1 MSLND
6 TFSCIKGYVFSFEDN
21 NNHIIAW
28 FSALSGREKVFVN
41 KELVASN
48 WNFSKN
54 SSNTFEVNDDV
65 YSTSLEVKS
74 LLKGPIICTLIK
86 NSKPY
91 KRKKL
96 VFQREGSKG
105 SNKAFFLRLLPYLV
119 LGLVLGFIGSHYQLS
134 DIYVFGFILAV
145 VLIHAIYDVKKGKY
159 SKNAVRIVE
168 DEIV

>member
-6 TFSCIKGYVFSFEDN
+6 TFSCIKGYTFTFEDN
-21 NNHIIAW
+21 DNQIVAW

-41 KELVASN
+41 SELVASN
-48 WNFSKN
+48 WNYAKN
-54 SSNTFEVNDDV
+54 SSNTFAVNSDV

-86 NSKPY
+86 NNEPH

-96 VFQREGSKG
+96 LFNCEVPKRSYKE
-105 SNKAFFLRLLPYLV
+105 FFLTLVPYIV
-119 LGLVLGFIGSHYQLS
+119 LGLVLGFAGSRYQLS
-134 DIYVFGFILAV
+134 DTYVFGSILAI
-145 VLIHAIYDVKKGKY
+145 VLIHMIYDAKKGKN
-159 SKNAVRIVE
+159 SKNRVRIVE